1 MIVCSVADKNE
12 TRTLPDLPIAAR
24 ATGRPCGGALSAGVD
39 GGGSLVLHRN
49 FVAAAISNCV
59 TFHRAFRTSSS
70 ATRAATAS

>member
-39 GGGSLVLHRN
+39 GGRIKRRS
-49 FVAAAISNCV
+49 AAGQYDL
-59 TFHRAFRTSSS
+59 TPD
-70 ATRAATAS
+70 